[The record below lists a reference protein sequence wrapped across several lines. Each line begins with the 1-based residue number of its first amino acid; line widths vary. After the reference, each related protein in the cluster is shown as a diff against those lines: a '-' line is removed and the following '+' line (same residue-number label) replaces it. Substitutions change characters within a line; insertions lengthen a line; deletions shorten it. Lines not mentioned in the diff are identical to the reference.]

1 MFTWTLRKRCQL
13 LIFGLIITLKINSFY
28 SKNRACSDIVGL
40 ANRIKNLEGDPGNT
54 SEHKEILYHE
64 KYSEIK
70 SRTLMI

>member
-1 MFTWTLRKRCQL
+1 M
-13 LIFGLIITLKINSFY
+13 KINSFY
-28 SKNRACSDIVGL
+28 SKNRGCSDIVGL

-70 SRTLMI
+70 SWTLMI